1 MEKELE
7 PNIENYLKNL
17 KTQIRDIT
25 STEYEDFIEKLL
37 IIIENINE
45 KESKLNLLIEKRN
58 ELQELKNQL
67 RHVEKKSK
75 AYDIKKYNNIV
86 KERDQK
92 LKSEK
97 LKNKIE
103 KLSKVLIDLDKNEKV
118 SLWNFIISIIILRK
132 KPEELKENGILMHLI
147 LEEYYLKSLIEE
159 NEKIFINAN
168 FEELKN
174 EIKDLYMQKYIPI
187 SKIILNKVI
196 KANFNENLLRKVIED
211 VEFAKNQKPSQEN
224 KTPILKVIKNELL
237 SLSPIVLTTVDSV
250 ISNYKKYFENGNKVD
265 YIIID
270 EASQCDIL
278 SALPLLYLAKNIII
292 VGDQKQ
298 LSAITSLDT
307 NKMKNT
313 VPDEYNYIKENFLS
327 SIDKTIRPC
336 SKLLLE
342 HYRCDY
348 NIINYCNKFF
358 YNNKL
363 KIYKDA
369 KKGAMSLVNEDKGKY
384 VEKLENG
391 SYYNN
396 REIKAIDEMINE
408 NIDGKFIITPFK
420 PQAEILQEKYG
431 KLNCG
436 TIHTFQGKGEK
447 EVYFSSVLNK
457 TKQCVNHLNGEY
469 NLFTKELINVAVSR
483 AKDRFV
489 LVSDA
494 KFFKENDK
502 NMKNLIEYIE
512 IYGENIPDKTV
523 CIFDNLYKEIPT
535 YKKTIKNIDNIFEEK
550 VYHLLENYI
559 EKNKEYNFVCKLP
572 LAEFVTDKK
581 FLNENKELKDFILN
595 NSHLDFALYTNS
607 INKPVLA
614 IEVDGKKHKEKY
626 QKDRDAKKEKILEY
640 MEIPLLRIPSKVV
653 WEEKEFE
660 EQIDKKLENN

>member
-1 MEKELE
+1 
-7 PNIENYLKNL
+7 
-17 KTQIRDIT
+17 
-25 STEYEDFIEKLL
+25 
-37 IIIENINE
+37 
-45 KESKLNLLIEKRN
+45 
-58 ELQELKNQL
+58 
-67 RHVEKKSK
+67 
-75 AYDIKKYNNIV
+75 
-86 KERDQK
+86 
-92 LKSEK
+92 
-97 LKNKIE
+97 
-103 KLSKVLIDLDKNEKV
+103 
-118 SLWNFIISIIILRK
+118 
-132 KPEELKENGILMHLI
+132 
-147 LEEYYLKSLIEE
+147 
-159 NEKIFINAN
+159 
-168 FEELKN
+168 
-174 EIKDLYMQKYIPI
+174 
-187 SKIILNKVI
+187 
-196 KANFNENLLRKVIED
+196 
-211 VEFAKNQKPSQEN
+211 
-224 KTPILKVIKNELL
+224 
-237 SLSPIVLTTVDSV
+237 
-250 ISNYKKYFENGNKVD
+250 
-265 YIIID
+265 
-270 EASQCDIL
+270 
-278 SALPLLYLAKNIII
+278 
-292 VGDQKQ
+292 
-298 LSAITSLDT
+298 
-307 NKMKNT
+307 
-313 VPDEYNYIKENFLS
+313 
-327 SIDKTIRPC
+327 
-336 SKLLLE
+336 
-342 HYRCDY
+342 
-348 NIINYCNKFF
+348 
-358 YNNKL
+358 
-363 KIYKDA
+363 
-369 KKGAMSLVNEDKGKY
+369 MSLVNEDKGKY

-512 IYGENIPDKTV
+512 IYGEKIPDKTV
-523 CIFDNLYKEIPT
+523 CIFDNLYKQEYNNQQCSNTAEYNFQIFDNLYKQIST

-559 EKNKEYNFVCKLP
+559 KKNKEYNFVCKLP

-614 IEVDGKKHKEKY
+614 IEVDGKEHKEKY
-626 QKDRDAKKEKILEY
+626 QKDRDIKKEKILEY
-640 MEIPLLRIPSKVV
+640 MEIPLLRVPSKVV

-660 EQIDKKLENN
+660 EQINKKLENN